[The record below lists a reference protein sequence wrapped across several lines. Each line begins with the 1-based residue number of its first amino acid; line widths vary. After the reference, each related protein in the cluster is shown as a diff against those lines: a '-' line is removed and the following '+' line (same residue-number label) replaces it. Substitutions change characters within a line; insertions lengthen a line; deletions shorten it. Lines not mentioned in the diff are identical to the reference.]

1 MAKILDGKKVA
12 SEIYNEL
19 QHDITLLKQNNIT
32 PGLSVILVGDR
43 TDSKTY
49 VAMKQ
54 KKCRELGIFSK
65 LIKLEEDV
73 SEDKIIKIIRDLNN
87 DDKINGILIQLPLPK
102 HLNENTILSSVK
114 LSKDVDG
121 FHFENIGRLSVDKQ
135 PLFVPCTPKGCLEI
149 LDRYKID
156 LCGKNICIL
165 GRSAIVGLPLS
176 LLLLYRNATITICH
190 SKTENISEITKQA
203 DILIAACGRTEMV
216 KKDWIKDNCII
227 IDIGI
232 NSKPDTSR
240 KLGYRL
246 VGDVDFNDVKEK
258 VKYITPVPGGV
269 GPMTIAMLMK
279 QTIESTKRENE
290 L

>member
-1 MAKILDGKKVA
+1 MAKILDGKKTA
-12 SEIYNEL
+12 AEIYNEL
-19 QHDITLLKQNNIT
+19 QHDITLLKQNDIT

-73 SEDKIIKIIRDLNN
+73 SEDKIIKIIHDLNN

-102 HLNENTILSSVK
+102 HLNENKILSTVK

-176 LLLLYRNATITICH
+176 SLLLYRNATITICH

-227 IDIGI
+227 IDI
-232 NSKPDTSR
+232 
-240 KLGYRL
+240 
-246 VGDVDFNDVKEK
+246 
-258 VKYITPVPGGV
+258 
-269 GPMTIAMLMK
+269 
-279 QTIESTKRENE
+279 Q
-290 L
+290 

>member
-1 MAKILDGKKVA
+1 MAKILDGKKTA
-12 SEIYNEL
+12 AEIYNEL
-19 QHDITLLKQNNIT
+19 QHDITLLKQNDIT

-73 SEDKIIKIIRDLNN
+73 SEDKIIKIIHDLNN

-102 HLNENTILSSVK
+102 HLNENKILSTVK

-135 PLFVPCTPKGCLEI
+135 PLFIPCTPKGCLEI

-176 LLLLYRNATITICH
+176 LLLLYRNATVTICH
-190 SKTENISEITKQA
+190 SKTQNISDITKRA
-203 DILIAACGRTEMV
+203 DILIAACGRMEMV
-216 KKDWIKDNCII
+216 KKEWIKENCVI

-232 NSKPDTSR
+232 NSKQDSTK

-258 VKYITPVPGGV
+258 VEYITPVPGGV

-279 QTIESTKRENE
+279 QTIESAIRENG